1 MKQDTRARLLE
12 VGGEIVHQKGYNSTG
27 IQEVLTATGVPKG
40 SFYFYFKSKEDFGLQ
55 LIDQYTDFI
64 CDKID
69 EYLSDQRVLPI
80 QRLRNSFKW
89 FVAIFEQN
97 DFKGG
102 WPIGNLSLEMG
113 DMNDCFRGKL
123 EKALDKIKIKVT
135 ECLNEAQEKKEISP
149 ALDVFETSD
158 FIMSSWQGVLL
169 QIKVTRST
177 IPFNIFDKMIFEVIL
192 K

>member
-102 WPIGNLSLEMG
+102 
-113 DMNDCFRGKL
+113 
-123 EKALDKIKIKVT
+123 
-135 ECLNEAQEKKEISP
+135 
-149 ALDVFETSD
+149 
-158 FIMSSWQGVLL
+158 
-169 QIKVTRST
+169 
-177 IPFNIFDKMIFEVIL
+177 
-192 K
+192 